1 MCDDSIVSESAV
13 GQAFSTPL
21 NPTLHERERLVRVP
35 VLRDERRGK
44 EKSEYDS
51 GEARH
56 GHHRAISRALV
67 AAASVAAVGAMSS
80 CDIQLPVN
88 ETHSLDELLVVQRQ
102 ATAPAVLG
110 ATFWVAND
118 RATVRRLQHQ
128 DAFNQLFAEIRF
140 APGALAALDGQP
152 VGPTDSVLVTVEPSA
167 GVYGLAIGP
176 SGLTFASGS
185 RPSVL
190 FSFGRYGDLSVA
202 DGSSYTSRE
211 AYANALDI
219 WEEIGFD
226 RWQVASRSSAAGID
240 AVSASIVAAGEVV
253 LAALR

>member
-1 MCDDSIVSESAV
+1 MCDHSVISQGAV
-13 GQAFSTPL
+13 GQALSTPL
-21 NPTLHERERLVRVP
+21 NPALHEREGFASVP
-35 VLRDERRGK
+35 VLRDERRGE
-44 EKSEYDS
+44 EKSEYNA
-51 GEARH
+51 GQAGH

-67 AAASVAAVGAMSS
+67 AAASVAAVGTMTS

-102 ATAPAVLG
+102 ATAPAVPG

-118 RATVRRLQHQ
+118 RTTVRQLQHQ
-128 DAFNQLFAEIRF
+128 DAFNQLFAEVRF
-140 APGALAALDGQP
+140 VAGALEALDGQP
-152 VGPTDSVLVTVEPSA
+152 VGPTDSVLVTVEPRA

-202 DGSSYTSRE
+202 DGSSYTSRD

-240 AVSASIVAAGEVV
+240 AVSASIAAGGEVV
-253 LAALR
+253 LAAPR